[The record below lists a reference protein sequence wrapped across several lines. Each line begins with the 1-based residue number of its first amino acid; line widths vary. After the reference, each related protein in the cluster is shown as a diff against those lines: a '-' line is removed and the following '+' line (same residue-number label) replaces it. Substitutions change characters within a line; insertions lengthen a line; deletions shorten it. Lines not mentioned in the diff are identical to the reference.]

1 MAQSKYRKEL
11 DNYITDIALEDVG
24 SERIAP
30 ENAHEVLNH
39 IEDRVNAI
47 KDKLENI
54 KGLTE
59 IDEIY
64 DMVNELSDDLY

>member
-11 DNYITDIALEDVG
+11 DNYITDVVLEDVG
-24 SERIAP
+24 NERIAP

-47 KDKLENI
+47 KDKLFNI
-54 KGLTE
+54 FTK

-64 DMVNELSDDLY
+64 DMMNELSNDLY

>member
-11 DNYITDIALEDVG
+11 DNYITNVTLEDVG
-24 SERIAP
+24 NERIAP
-30 ENAHEVLNH
+30 ENAHEILNH

-47 KDKLENI
+47 KDKLKDI

-64 DMVNELSDDLY
+64 DMVNELSNDLY

>member
-11 DNYITDIALEDVG
+11 DNYITDVALEDVG
-24 SERIAP
+24 NERIAP
-30 ENAHEVLNH
+30 ENAHEILNH

-47 KDKLENI
+47 KDKLFNI
-54 KGLTE
+54 FTK

-64 DMVNELSDDLY
+64 DMVNELSNDLY